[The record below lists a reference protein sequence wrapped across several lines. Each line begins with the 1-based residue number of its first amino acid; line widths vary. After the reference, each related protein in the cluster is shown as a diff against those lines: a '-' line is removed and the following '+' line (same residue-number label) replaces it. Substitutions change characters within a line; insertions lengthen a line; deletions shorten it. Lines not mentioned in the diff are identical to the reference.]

1 MSIINFENFENK
13 YLQFRNIL
21 ILYSRM
27 EVICLKT
34 LGERIRNARKA
45 KNLTQKQL
53 AELIGAKHNSI
64 SDWEN
69 NKNKPDADTLE
80 LLMGA
85 LDIDAN
91 TLLGWNNHDQ
101 IKADAE
107 ELANEILSN
116 KKVKEILP
124 LLINLNDDDINLVKN
139 FIQRLVK

>member
-1 MSIINFENFENK
+1 M
-13 YLQFRNIL
+13 
-21 ILYSRM
+21 
-27 EVICLKT
+27 KT